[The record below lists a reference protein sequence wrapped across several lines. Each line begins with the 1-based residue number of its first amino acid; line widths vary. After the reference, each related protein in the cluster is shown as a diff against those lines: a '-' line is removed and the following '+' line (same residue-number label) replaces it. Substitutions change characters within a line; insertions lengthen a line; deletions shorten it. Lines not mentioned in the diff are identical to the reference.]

1 MDLTE
6 SWKQTIQPQRDVSY
20 GIEENRIN
28 FKDYLPYKTMSSEAQ
43 IKSFFLFRRKIM
55 LRSKDIQVFEVI
67 HDLSNLWRHD
77 EY

>member
-20 GIEENRIN
+20 GIEEIRIN

-43 IKSFFLFRRKIM
+43 IKSFFFISQKNYAP
-55 LRSKDIQVFEVI
+55 F
-67 HDLSNLWRHD
+67 
-77 EY
+77 

>member
-1 MDLTE
+1 M
-6 SWKQTIQPQRDVSY
+6 SY

-43 IKSFFLFRRKIM
+43 IKSFCFFLFRRKIM

-67 HDLSNLWRHD
+67 HDLPNLWRHD